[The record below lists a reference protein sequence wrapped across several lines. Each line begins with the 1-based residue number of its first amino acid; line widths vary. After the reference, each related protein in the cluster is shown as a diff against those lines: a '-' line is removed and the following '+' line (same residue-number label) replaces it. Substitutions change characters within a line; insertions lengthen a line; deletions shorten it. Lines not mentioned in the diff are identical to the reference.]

1 MTCVVEELQ
10 STSSED
16 LTFNFFTRA
25 AELSPGAL
33 LPHEPGWRQAV
44 PAVLSLVEHPA
55 GPP

>member
-33 LPHEPGWRQAV
+33 LPCEPGWRQAV

>member
-1 MTCVVEELQ
+1 MTHVVEELW

-16 LTFNFFTRA
+16 LTLSFFAGA

-44 PAVLSLVEHPA
+44 PAVLSLVEHPP